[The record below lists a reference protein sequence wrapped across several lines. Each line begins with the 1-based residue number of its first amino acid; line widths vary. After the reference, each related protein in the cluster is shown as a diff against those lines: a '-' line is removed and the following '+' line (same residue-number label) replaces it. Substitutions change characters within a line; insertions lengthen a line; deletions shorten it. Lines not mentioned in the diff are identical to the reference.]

1 MFVVKKDNAQV
12 VVRDKNQLAA
22 FLSNGW
28 VEVVKPATSSS
39 IEEVVTKEDTS
50 KGAAK
55 ERRRRTEKITH

>member
-39 IEEVVTKEDTS
+39 VEEVVTKDDTS

-55 ERRRRTEKITH
+55 ERRRRTEKSTH